1 MNAIAI
7 GLLTLCGM
15 TTGLK
20 PVPQEV
26 GEDQRAM
33 AFGVQTSLEITG
45 DKELLKRAAAKHRNP
60 RPFMR
65 QVGVLGMSSAV
76 RRLQT
81 VLKQSDDAVRS
92 GRLAASLNVG
102 PMGQGGNAN
111 SIFDLSNSM
120 VTVGTNLVYA
130 AQVHF
135 GGTIQPKN
143 AKALAIPLIP
153 SLQRNQIGPLEL
165 DPTRELLQ
173 FIPITGNKPNVF
185 GLLINPEVER
195 TGKQKHKRGA
205 LPKIQGIP
213 SIPPGPVYVLAWW
226 VTQSPSPYLYWSDED
241 KREIGL
247 LWKRWLGAT

>member
-1 MNAIAI
+1 MKTVLI
-7 GLLTLCGM
+7 GLLALPLFVGTCPAETAAAGVETRLQVGRLEGCR
-15 TTGLK
+15 LK
-20 PVPQEV
+20 IETFAPSDLHTFQPILQTDE
-26 GEDQRAM
+26 RAM
-33 AFGVQTSLEITG
+33 AFGVQTTLEITG

-60 RPFMR
+60 RPLMR

-120 VTVGTNLVYA
+120 VTVGTNLLYA

-135 GGTIQPKN
+135 GGTIMPRN

-153 SLQRNQIGPLEL
+153 SLQRQQIGPLEL

-173 FIPITGNKPNVF
+173 FIRNRPVNPILF
-185 GLLINPEVER
+185 
-195 TGKQKHKRGA
+195 
-205 LPKIQGIP
+205 
-213 SIPPGPVYVLAWW
+213 S
-226 VTQSPSPYLYWSDED
+226 
-241 KREIGL
+241 
-247 LWKRWLGAT
+247 